1 MSLATRCTACGT
13 IFRVVQD
20 QLRVSEGWVRCGRC
34 AEVFD
39 AGEQLFDIDRDAP
52 PPWPTG
58 AAAVH
63 LDRDESMLLTPA
75 EAETYAEPAEA
86 ASDDMGSAGANSDFR
101 REPQWID
108 DAELEPVAAAA
119 AAVHADVELQGAAP
133 PVSANPVELAVSR
146 STELPSFMRTRT
158 ATSAWHR
165 APARAALS
173 IGIALMLAL
182 LGLQLALHFHDAV
195 AAIYPQSRP
204 SLQALCR
211 AAGCNVSAWRR
222 IDAVSVE
229 NSALTQA
236 GRASAANQY
245 KLTVGLHNKSG
256 VEVATPAVE
265 LNLLDGAG
273 NVVLRRVLMPS
284 DFRAAKATAP
294 PHALAAGAELPLQ
307 ALITTGM
314 QAVSGYSVEIFYP

>member
-39 AGEQLFDIDRDAP
+39 AGEQLFDIDRDPP
-52 PPWPTG
+52 PPWPTRP
-58 AAAVH
+58 AEQP
-63 LDRDESMLLTPA
+63 DREEPTLPTPA
-75 EAETYAEPAEA
+75 EVATYTEPVA
-86 ASDDMGSAGANSDFR
+86 APDSEMARARTKLDSR
-101 REPQWID
+101 HEPQWIADAD
-108 DAELEPVAAAA
+108 DTPAPAADADPQSRGVEPLMNAGPAELT
-119 AAVHADVELQGAAP
+119 VEQR
-133 PVSANPVELAVSR
+133 V
-146 STELPSFMRTRT
+146 ELPSFMRARA

-165 APARAALS
+165 APVRLALS
-173 IGIALMLAL
+173 TAITLMLLL

-204 SLQALCR
+204 ALQALCR
-211 AAGCNVSAWRR
+211 TTGCSVSAWRR

-236 GRASAANQY
+236 GRVSAPNQY
-245 KLTVGLHNKSG
+245 KLTVSLHNKSG

-273 NVVLRRVLMPS
+273 SVVLRRVLLPS
-284 DFRAAKATAP
+284 DFRAAKETIP
-294 PHALAAGAELPLQ
+294 PSALPPGAELPLQ
-307 ALITTGM
+307 ALVMTGA